1 MKRFSLKYTLL
12 TYRLDQ
18 LWFPLA
24 FWALFVIT
32 TLLLHDDAQ
41 NFDIARAY
49 LGTAIPLI
57 GGIMA
62 AYAILD
68 DPAIEI
74 RFATPIR
81 AAQILVERVAMI
93 LLIQIICAIAYV
105 VFSIVIGV
113 DFSPL
118 GNWTDLY
125 LSWLVPTVVL
135 IALGTFGSILGAQTM
150 IGTFLVGLVWIVEII
165 IRDGMAFNNGKY
177 FYIFMGILNPEHP
190 DLISN
195 QLALLSLS
203 VVFLFFAW
211 MLLHRQERY
220 I

>member
-24 FWALFVIT
+24 FWALFVIMV
-32 TLLLHDDAQ
+32 LLLSRETQ
-41 NFDIARAY
+41 NYNIARAY
-49 LGTAIPLI
+49 IGVAIPLV

-68 DPAIEI
+68 DPALEL

-81 AAQILVERVAMI
+81 ATQILLERTS
-93 LLIQIICAIAYV
+93 LIFVIQAICALAFILFARL
-105 VFSIVIGV
+105 IGV

-118 GNWTDLY
+118 GNPLGLH
-125 LSWLVPTVVL
+125 LSWIVPTVVM
-135 IALGTFGSILGAQTM
+135 IALGTFGAILGAQTM
-150 IGTFLVGLVWIVEII
+150 IGAFLVGLVWIIEVI
-165 IRDGMAFNNGKY
+165 IRDGMAVNNWKY
-177 FYIFMGILNPEHP
+177 AYIFMGILNPEHP
-190 DLISN
+190 DLTSN
-195 QLALLSLS
+195 QLVLIAASMI
-203 VVFLFFAW
+203 FLFFTW
-211 MLLHRQERY
+211 LLLHKQERY

>member
-18 LWFPLA
+18 LWFPFA

-32 TLLLHDDAQ
+32 TLILSDDAQ
-41 NFDIARAY
+41 NFDMARAY

-68 DPAIEI
+68 DPALEL

-81 AAQILVERVAMI
+81 AAQILFERVSMI
-93 LLIQIICAIAYV
+93 LFIQIICAVAFVI
-105 VFSIVIGV
+105 FSLAIGV
-113 DFSPL
+113 DFSSL
-118 GNWTDLY
+118 GNWIAIH
-125 LSWLVPTVVL
+125 LSWLVPTIAL
-135 IALGTFGSILGAQTM
+135 ITLGTFGSILGAQTM
-150 IGTFLVGLVWIVEII
+150 IGAFLVGLVWIVEII
-165 IRDGMAFNNGKY
+165 IRDGMAFNNAKY

-195 QLALLSLS
+195 QIALFALSIL
-203 VVFLFFAW
+203 FLVFAW
-211 MLLHRQERY
+211 LLLHRQERY

>member
-24 FWALFVIT
+24 FLAFFVIL
-32 TLLLHDDAQ
+32 TLILGREVQ

-49 LGTAIPLI
+49 IGFAIPLI

-68 DPAIEI
+68 DHALEL

-81 AAQILVERVAMI
+81 AAQILFERTVLIFFIQAVCANVF
-93 LLIQIICAIAYV
+93 LL
-105 VFSIVIGV
+105 FSLAIGV
-113 DFSPL
+113 EFSPL
-118 GNWTDLY
+118 GNWVDVQLC
-125 LSWLVPTVVL
+125 WLLPTITL
-135 IALGTFGSILGAQTM
+135 IALGNFGALLGAQTM
-150 IGTFLVGLVWIVEII
+150 IGSFLVGLVWFVELI
-165 IRDGMAFNNGKY
+165 IRDGMAVNNWKY
-177 FYIFMGILNPEHP
+177 AYIFMSILSPEHP
-190 DLISN
+190 DLAWN
-195 QLALLSLS
+195 QIALFILTIAFLYVAWALL
-203 VVFLFFAW
+203 
-211 MLLHRQERY
+211 RKQERY